1 MGTATPI
8 TDGSSRIGLRCTTRR
23 KPELRLV
30 PFKSDYLRLDEVLP
44 FGLRDAT
51 GRLLLAAGNR
61 ITNPDRMEELQR
73 QSLFAEESESSN
85 WYRRLAAAVDER
97 FRRGA
102 DLREVAQA
110 RPDET
115 ARETAVARPM
125 SLPEEWS
132 EIVSRLD
139 AVLRDVRA
147 DSDWRPRLMAIHLR
161 ARQLA
166 QKRGDASLYHLIY
179 EAAHTTRKYSSRHA
193 LLCLTICELAAS
205 LLQWK
210 AEWIDSLGRAALLMN
225 VSMLRLQDQLAN
237 DERPLTDETRAE
249 IQAHA
254 ERSAGLLR
262 DSEFADT
269 LCVEVVRLHHDG
281 GRAELPLAELNPAQ
295 QLARLLRRV
304 DVFAAQISLR
314 ASRPPVS
321 PVTAAREA
329 CLAAAGLPDEIGGA
343 LLRAVG
349 LFPPGSFVELASG
362 EIGIVVARGRRANL
376 PQVAALLS
384 HSGNLIAEPLLR
396 DTMDRRYAAK
406 SAVAPDR
413 VRVIPPHERLLALR

>member
-1 MGTATPI
+1 MPI
-8 TDGSSRIGLRCTTRR
+8 TDGNGRNRLRCPTRR
-23 KPELRLV
+23 ESPLKLV
-30 PFKSDYLRLDEVLP
+30 PFKSDYLRLDEALP

-51 GRLLLAAGNR
+51 GRLLLAAGQR
-61 ITNPDRMEELQR
+61 IDNPDRMDHLRQ
-73 QSLFAEESESSN
+73 QSLFADESESSQ
-85 WYRRLAAAVDER
+85 WFRRLAAAVDER
-97 FRRGA
+97 FRQGA
-102 DLREVAQA
+102 ELRDVAQA

-115 ARETAVARPM
+115 AREAAVARPM
-125 SLPEEWS
+125 TLPEEWS
-132 EIVSRLD
+132 EIVLRLD
-139 AVLRDVRA
+139 AVLRDVRP
-147 DSDWRPRLMAIHLR
+147 DSDWRPRMMAIHLR

-179 EAAHTTRKYSSRHA
+179 EAAHSTRKYSSRHA

-225 VSMLRLQDQLAN
+225 VSMLRLQDQLAG
-237 DERPLTDETRAE
+237 DERPLSDDKQAE
-249 IQAHA
+249 IQSHA
-254 ERSAGLLR
+254 ERGARLLQ
-262 DSEFADT
+262 DCGFADA
-269 LCVEVVRLHHDG
+269 LCVEVVRLHHDESQA
-281 GRAELPLAELNPAQ
+281 GRPLAELSPEQ
-295 QLARLLRRV
+295 QLARLLHRV

-349 LFPPGSFVELASG
+349 LFPPGSFVELVSG

-406 SAVAPDR
+406 CAVAPNR

>member
-1 MGTATPI
+1 M
-8 TDGSSRIGLRCTTRR
+8 
-23 KPELRLV
+23 V
-30 PFKSDYLRLDEVLP
+30 
-44 FGLRDAT
+44 
-51 GRLLLAAGNR
+51 
-61 ITNPDRMEELQR
+61 
-73 QSLFAEESESSN
+73 
-85 WYRRLAAAVDER
+85 
-97 FRRGA
+97 
-102 DLREVAQA
+102 
-110 RPDET
+110 
-115 ARETAVARPM
+115 
-125 SLPEEWS
+125 
-132 EIVSRLD
+132 
-139 AVLRDVRA
+139 
-147 DSDWRPRLMAIHLR
+147 IHLR

-179 EAAHTTRKYSSRHA
+179 EAAHSTRKYSSRHA

-210 AEWIDSLGRAALLMN
+210 PEWIDSLGRAALLMN
-225 VSMLRLQDQLAN
+225 VSMLRLQDQLAS
-237 DERPLTDETRAE
+237 DERPLSDDKRAE
-249 IQAHA
+249 ILAHA
-254 ERSAGLLR
+254 ERSACMLQ
-262 DSEFADT
+262 DSGFADT
-269 LCVEVVRLHHDG
+269 LCVEVVRLHHDDG
-281 GRAELPLAELNPAQ
+281 QAGRPLAELSPAQ

-304 DVFAAQISLR
+304 DIFAAQISLR

-406 SAVAPDR
+406 CAVAPNR
-413 VRVIPPHERLLALR
+413 VRVIPPHDRLLALR

>member
-1 MGTATPI
+1 MRLLIAGAMALALVAC
-8 TDGSSRIGLRCTTRR
+8 SSGAPPAAKGRASAKSDVASQVAAVRAAGVNGNELEVQPLRD
-23 KPELRLV
+23 PQVEDLRLQAEAQEARREI
-30 PFKSDYLRLDEVLP
+30 KQANATLD
-44 FGLRDAT
+44 RA
-51 GRLLLAAGNR
+51 LALTPGD
-61 ITNPDRMEELQR
+61 PD
-73 QSLFAEESESSN
+73 
-85 WYRRLAAAVDER
+85 
-97 FRRGA
+97 
-102 DLREVAQA
+102 
-110 RPDET
+110 
-115 ARETAVARPM
+115 
-125 SLPEEWS
+125 
-132 EIVSRLD
+132 
-139 AVLRDVRA
+139 
-147 DSDWRPRLMAIHLR
+147 
-161 ARQLA
+161 
-166 QKRGDASLYHLIY
+166 
-179 EAAHTTRKYSSRHA
+179 
-193 LLCLTICELAAS
+193 